1 MKVKQAKIVYVSDD
15 HFQVSLNIGK
25 LDGVELDQKY
35 LIYSLSDHQ
44 IIDPDSKESLGY
56 LEFLKGSGKVVNVQ
70 DRLCTIEST
79 EFEKNQ
85 PPKTIIR
92 TNTPVNFSSS
102 IEEKIDKRKRLPFQN
117 PKIGDYAKRI

>member
-70 DRLCTIEST
+70 ERLCTIEST